1 MPLAVASLTHLSL
14 IACARSCTPLTSSGD
29 ASLICVPTRF
39 ISSSAA
45 ASVASHALPASSA
58 NGSPETDNMASWS
71 CFDSLFHL
79 SSFMKKPNE
88 ELEKQPGNSA
98 RHYV

>member
-1 MPLAVASLTHLSL
+1 MELRQHLGAVDAFGGGVLDPLVVDRLGSFLYALDELGRGVL
-14 IACARSCTPLTSSGD
+14 IWM
-29 ASLICVPTRF
+29 PTRF

-58 NGSPETDNMASWS
+58 SGSPDTDVMASWS

-88 ELEKQPGNSA
+88 EP
-98 RHYV
+98 

>member
-1 MPLAVASLTHLSL
+1 MAVL
-14 IACARSCTPLTSSGD
+14 IW
-29 ASLICVPTRF
+29 IPTCF
-39 ISSSAA
+39 IFSSAA

-58 NGSPETDNMASWS
+58 NGSPDTDAMASWS

-88 ELEKQPGNSA
+88 EL
-98 RHYV
+98 